1 MNNSQIEVIAEEEVY
16 DAKSLMRVRESK
28 LIRMIEAIER
38 VAKSADWNI
47 LKAEIF
53 EPVSQNLE
61 HKLMTE
67 VKAEEIN
74 EPEIYRLQ
82 GQLVWARKYSKLE
95 DLKEVFK
102 VELSNIKKQINN

>member
-1 MNNSQIEVIAEEEVY
+1 MVEVIGEE
-16 DAKSLMRVRESK
+16 DFDPKSALRERESK
-28 LIRMIEAIER
+28 LVRMINAIDGVSE
-38 VAKSADWNI
+38 SADWNI
-47 LKAEIF
+47 LKAELF
-53 EPVSQNLE
+53 EPVSLSLE

-95 DLKEVFK
+95 DLREVFK
-102 VELSNIKKQINN
+102 VELTNIKKQTNAN